1 MGRAMRAAVVV
12 AVVAF
17 ALVFSGGDAMATQED
32 VSAADEHVFGLT
44 FEDSTAFLEENGRHT
59 APLIAALIS
68 KCKSLVGKGAEF
80 ANNKVDQAADMANR
94 KVDQASE
101 LANRKV
107 DQAQNM
113 ANRKVDQAAA
123 KRKMKIHGRRL
134 LHKPD
139 EMLLLGED
147 GQVSRRKARK

>member
-1 MGRAMRAAVVV
+1 MGSRAMRAAVVV

-80 ANNKVDQAADMANR
+80 ANSKVDQAAEMAHNKVDQAAD
-94 KVDQASE
+94 
-101 LANRKV
+101 
-107 DQAQNM
+107 M

-147 GQVSRRKARK
+147 GQVSRRKA